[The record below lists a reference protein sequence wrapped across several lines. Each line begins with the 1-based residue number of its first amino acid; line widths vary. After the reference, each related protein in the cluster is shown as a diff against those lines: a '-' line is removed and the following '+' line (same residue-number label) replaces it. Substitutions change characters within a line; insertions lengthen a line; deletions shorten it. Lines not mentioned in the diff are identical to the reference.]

1 MTKLNH
7 AEKAAKLYRNVD
19 FLEEIKCSIPYLNTQ
34 ELAMAKKNAAL
45 LFGCD
50 MNNIATNLEE
60 LNDKTHDTIL
70 YFGDFNTESIED
82 PNCLESV
89 KYVVGNISSSD
100 SNAVSHFNNLVG
112 IVGDC
117 SLDMQ
122 EVKDGF
128 NDLYILTGT
137 LASKTMTKTSSFNNL
152 HQVGSVF
159 LPRLKEVESFGKSL
173 IVERDLNLWDLQD
186 ATNFNIQAVLGE
198 ANLPCLEQ
206 LGSLDQCFFV
216 GPVRSPAFE
225 KNCHTSKIKK

>member
-7 AEKAAKLYRNVD
+7 AEEAAKLYRNVD

-82 PNCLESV
+82 PTCLESV

-100 SNAVSHFNNLVG
+100 SNAVSHFKNLIG

-173 IVERDLNLWDLQD
+173 IVERDLNFWDLQD
-186 ATNFNIQAVLGE
+186 ATNFNIQAVFGE

-206 LGSLDQCFFV
+206 LGSLDQCIF
-216 GPVRSPAFE
+216 GGLVRSYALE
-225 KNCHTSKIKK
+225 ESHQIKVIK